1 MCWVKFG
8 GLEFLLFVLNLV
20 FILGPLNFMI
30 AMVRNLRLQKK
41 TETELFGRRPAALS
55 ILSVTF
61 WFFILHFATP
71 NH

>member
-20 FILGPLNFMI
+20 FILRPLNFMI

-41 TETELFGRRPAALS
+41 TETELFGRRSAAFTIAS
-55 ILSVTF
+55 AKF